1 MTDTN
6 FSSTSDNPMR
16 TYPTPFVAQ
25 MNTLLGSQ
33 AEAFWKELSQGEP
46 YRAVRLNPLKA
57 TLQTLRE
64 ALPFVLPPTPTPFS
78 SLSFYVPASA
88 RLGALGA
95 FHSGMFYAQ
104 EPSAAAA
111 VTVLDPQPGERIL
124 DLCASP
130 GGKSS
135 QIAALTGDKGLLW
148 SNEIDWGRMQILD
161 SNLERMGIMNRV
173 VSCAH
178 PAQLCAETAGQFDRV
193 LVDAPCSGE
202 GMFRR
207 DTQAIAQWSIQ
218 AQKACAIRQSEILE
232 SAAQALR
239 PGGILVYST
248 CTFSPTENED
258 VIESFL
264 LRHKEFV
271 PDFPTHITFGSPA
284 LRGLPARRI
293 TPVHGGEGH
302 FVARLKKIST
312 ASEPFPNTGMDDK
325 KQKRRG
331 QHDRKSG
338 NGENGALYQPV
349 SRAQISSCAN
359 IWEQCFTTPLDDSIR
374 QRLFWLGDT
383 IRLCPPGIDP
393 LQYSFPLRVGFA
405 VVCRVSSLANSKSN
419 AANSHTR
426 TRGYTNKNRMQSS
439 RSHEIDLIPCHA
451 AFMAHPA
458 ALCRQ
463 TLCLTH
469 DDTRLS
475 SFLQGMEIPC
485 SPKLSGYVA
494 VCCDGVVTGFG
505 KAVNGRLKNKYPK
518 GLRLQSAEAFWP
530 VK

>member
-1 MTDTN
+1 MTDTK
-6 FSSTSDNPMR
+6 FSFMSDNPMR

-207 DTQAIAQWSIQ
+207 DAQAIAQWPIQ
-218 AQKACAIRQSEILE
+218 A
-232 SAAQALR
+232 
-239 PGGILVYST
+239 
-248 CTFSPTENED
+248 
-258 VIESFL
+258 
-264 LRHKEFV
+264 
-271 PDFPTHITFGSPA
+271 
-284 LRGLPARRI
+284 
-293 TPVHGGEGH
+293 
-302 FVARLKKIST
+302 
-312 ASEPFPNTGMDDK
+312 
-325 KQKRRG
+325 
-331 QHDRKSG
+331 
-338 NGENGALYQPV
+338 
-349 SRAQISSCAN
+349 
-359 IWEQCFTTPLDDSIR
+359 
-374 QRLFWLGDT
+374 
-383 IRLCPPGIDP
+383 
-393 LQYSFPLRVGFA
+393 
-405 VVCRVSSLANSKSN
+405 
-419 AANSHTR
+419 
-426 TRGYTNKNRMQSS
+426 
-439 RSHEIDLIPCHA
+439 
-451 AFMAHPA
+451 
-458 ALCRQ
+458 
-463 TLCLTH
+463 
-469 DDTRLS
+469 
-475 SFLQGMEIPC
+475 
-485 SPKLSGYVA
+485 
-494 VCCDGVVTGFG
+494 
-505 KAVNGRLKNKYPK
+505 
-518 GLRLQSAEAFWP
+518 
-530 VK
+530 